1 MVVASS
7 DSDAQTRGRH
17 MAQVAEAIFS
27 HGVLRPVVKL
37 HLQEEQRVRLLIE
50 PVDATARL
58 DRVTALR
65 RLRAG
70 VAAMHF
76 SLTSPLPSRDE
87 LHDRV

>member
-1 MVVASS
+1 
-7 DSDAQTRGRH
+7 
-17 MAQVAEAIFS
+17 MAQVAEAVFS

-50 PVDATARL
+50 PVDAPARL
-58 DRVTALR
+58 DRATALR

-70 VAAMHF
+70 IEGMHF
-76 SLTSPLPSRDE
+76 TLTSPLPSRDE